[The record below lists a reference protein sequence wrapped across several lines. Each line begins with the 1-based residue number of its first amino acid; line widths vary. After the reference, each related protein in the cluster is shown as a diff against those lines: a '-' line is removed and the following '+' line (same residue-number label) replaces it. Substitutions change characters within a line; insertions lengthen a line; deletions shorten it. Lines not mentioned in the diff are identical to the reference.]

1 MHVIKFTLGN
11 LHEYLTELMLGRLAS
26 AEEQLC
32 GLPEVSEGAG
42 PSRQRCLDTV
52 GCMLY
57 L

>member
-32 GLPEVSEGAG
+32 SLPEVSEGAG